1 MWHID
6 ELANS
11 VVQKKKQL
19 TEGQIGEG
27 GSYYRNELMLF
38 YLGKIAQSLANIA
51 DSLEEMNGYDLSANV
66 NPTEQN

>member
-11 VVQKKKQL
+11 VEQKKKQL

-27 GSYYRNELMLF
+27 GSYYRNELMIF

-51 DSLEEMNGYDLSANV
+51 DSLEEMNGYDLSNNV